1 MNKSKKKYYKRKTSK
16 NKIHNR
22 TNQRGGRAVQGYH
35 DTVLSQASVLEPS
48 RTGLG
53 RVYDRVY
60 DKVFNRKRKGYRGPI
75 AVAEP
80 VPVAVA
86 EPVLYS
92 RDYASDDTASE
103 HATIHGTEQPTN
115 SLSDDPAPEHSTIRG
130 TEQHTNSLSAAPARR
145 TGHRPHA
152 TIRGTEQP
160 TNSLYDD
167 RDENRPIHA
176 STLREARAVLTRD
189 GIVVFKGFTYVT
201 PERGARDEM
210 ARKAWEEQQ
219 DREYYRSGP
228 IHDHIRR
235 RQQAL
240 ANARSSPHWY
250 AGGYKRKNRTRKH
263 KKHKNKSKKNYK
275 KFSKTKISRKR
286 KMKTHRK

>member
-16 NKIHNR
+16 NKIHNGS
-22 TNQRGGRAVQGYH
+22 NQRGGRAVQGYP
-35 DTVLSQASVLEPS
+35 DTELSQASVLEPS

-53 RVYDRVY
+53 RVYD
-60 DKVFNRKRKGYRGPI
+60 KVFKRKRKSVQPI
-75 AVAEP
+75 VVAKPVQVAVAEP
-80 VPVAVA
+80 VPN
-86 EPVLYS
+86 S
-92 RDYASDDTASE
+92 FDYASDDPASE
-103 HATIHGTEQPTN
+103 HATIHSTEQPTN
-115 SLSDDPAPEHSTIRG
+115 SLSDDPAPEH
-130 TEQHTNSLSAAPARR
+130 
-145 TGHRPHA
+145 A

-160 TNSLYDD
+160 TNSLCDD

-176 STLREARAVLTRD
+176 SSLREARAVLTRD
-189 GIVVFKGFTYVT
+189 GIVVFKGITYVT
-201 PERGARDEM
+201 PARAARDEEK
-210 ARKAWEEQQ
+210 RKAWERCQ
-219 DREYYRSGP
+219 DELNYRPGP
-228 IHDHIRR
+228 LLDHIRR

-240 ANARSSPHWY
+240 ADAQSSLHWY